1 MSVYLTRAKFP
12 APPDETAVAADWR
25 TRGYSCHVFTD
36 PPGRQWNDF
45 VHDCNELLTVA
56 EGRLELLMDG
66 ERITVEP
73 GDEVF
78 IPRDA
83 LHSVHNISDG
93 ESRWLFGYD

>member
-1 MSVYLTRAKFP
+1 MSGYLTRAKFP
-12 APPDETAVAADWR
+12 APPDEAAVAADWR
-25 TRGYSCHVFTD
+25 ARGYSCHVFTD

-56 EGRLELLMDG
+56 RGRLELLMDG